1 VRDRSFGRAVLA
13 GLGGAALASVA
24 AGRDWASAAGESA
37 GVKVHASVAGSDAAP
52 LVLALALV
60 TLAAWGVVLVLRG
73 RARQVVAA
81 VGLVAAVGA
90 LVALVDAFDAAQDAA
105 VAAVMA
111 RGGSGDTFAASLTG
125 WYWATG
131 VGALLTALA
140 LLVAV
145 RRARTWPAL
154 GSRYDAP
161 GARAAAPATDQDLWR
176 ALDEGHD
183 PTAEDDASRP

>member
-1 VRDRSFGRAVLA
+1 MRSSSFGRTVLL

-24 AGRDWASAAGESA
+24 ASRDWARAAGENA
-37 GVKVHASVAGSDAAP
+37 GVQVHASVPGSEAAP

-73 RARQVVAA
+73 RARQVVAG
-81 VGLVAAVGA
+81 VGLAAAVGA
-90 LVALVDAFDAAQDAA
+90 LVAMLDAFDGAQDAA
-105 VAAVMA
+105 VAAVTA
-111 RGGSGDTFAASLTG
+111 RGGSGDTFSASLTG
-125 WYWATG
+125 WYWASG

-140 LLVAV
+140 LVVAV

-161 GARAAAPATDQDLWR
+161 AARAAAPVTDQDLWR